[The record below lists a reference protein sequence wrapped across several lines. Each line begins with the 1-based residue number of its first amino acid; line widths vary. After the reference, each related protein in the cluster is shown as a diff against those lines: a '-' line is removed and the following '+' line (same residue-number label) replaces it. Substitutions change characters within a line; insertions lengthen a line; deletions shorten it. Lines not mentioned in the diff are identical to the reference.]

1 MTTATAPRSDV
12 YADVAATVIAAIES
26 GTPPWRRPWRAS
38 VNGPRNIKGR
48 HYRGINVLLLLAR
61 GFEAPYWL
69 TFKQALELGGAVRK
83 GEKGTRVVLWRRTE
97 RTVEGANGDT
107 STKKGMFATTFT
119 VFNIE
124 QVDGVK
130 APEGVPVPDFDPIA
144 EAEAIIEGMP
154 NRPAI
159 LHNGGDRAFYRP
171 STDTISLPH
180 RSAFAEEEEYY
191 STTFHELAHSTGH
204 KDRVGRVGIENIDHF
219 GSGQYGREE
228 LVAEMTAAF
237 LGAHAGI
244 SPAVIANSA
253 AYLGNWVKAIKEDT
267 KMVVWAA
274 GKAQAAADYIL
285 NQAQQG

>member
-1 MTTATAPRSDV
+1 MRLKGKTALITGGTSGIGAATA
-12 YADVAATVIAAIES
+12 
-26 GTPPWRRPWRAS
+26 RR
-38 VNGPRNIKGR
+38 
-48 HYRGINVLLLLAR
+48 
-61 GFEAPYWL
+61 F
-69 TFKQALELGGAVRK
+69 LE
-83 GEKGTRVVLWRRTE
+83 
-97 RTVEGANGDT
+97 EGANVLIGDVVET
-107 STKKGMFATTFT
+107 G
-119 VFNIE
+119 
-124 QVDGVK
+124 
-130 APEGVPVPDFDPIA
+130 
-144 EAEAIIEGMP
+144 AEAIIEGMP